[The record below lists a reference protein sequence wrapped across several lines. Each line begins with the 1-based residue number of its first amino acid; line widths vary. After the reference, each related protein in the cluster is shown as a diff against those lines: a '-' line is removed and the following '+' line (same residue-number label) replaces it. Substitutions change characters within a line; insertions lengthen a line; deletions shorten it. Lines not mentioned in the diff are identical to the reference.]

1 MLIRWRPR
9 SLIRSRWWQ
18 RKWART
24 VVFRLSRDVATNPG
38 PACLGFQMCFLWDRK
53 RRMIANRYSILK
65 IWHLLWAKGLR
76 IVDLI
81 PVRRST

>member
-9 SLIRSRWWQ
+9 SLIRSRRWQ
-18 RKWART
+18 RKWACT
-24 VVFRLSRDVATNPG
+24 VVFRLGRNVATNPN

-65 IWHLLWAKGLR
+65 IWPLLWVRGLR

>member
-1 MLIRWRPR
+1 MLIRWWPW

-18 RKWART
+18 RKWACAM
-24 VVFRLSRDVATNPG
+24 VFRLSRDIAPNPG

-65 IWHLLWAKGLR
+65 IWPLLCVRGLR

-81 PVRRST
+81 PVRRLT